1 MNEGAKMKT
10 KIQKDID
17 TLFRIKKSKYSENE
31 LTDKLLYILYEE
43 AAKEAEIEIET
54 LHNGKKQ
61 RFFQK
66 TFTE

>member
-1 MNEGAKMKT
+1 MNEGVKMKT

-43 AAKEAEIEIET
+43 AAKEAEIET
-54 LHNGKKQ
+54 LYNGKKQ

>member
-1 MNEGAKMKT
+1 MNEGVKMKT

-43 AAKEAEIEIET
+43 AAKEAEIET